1 MTFRLGWEEW
11 VALPDLGLPALK
23 AKVDTG
29 ARTSALHAFD
39 IEPFGPA
46 NAPRVRF
53 AIHPVPGRDDVVI
66 PCSARIVDRREVIS
80 SNGDMEYRL
89 VIRSDIAIG
98 DRRWPVEMTLTDR
111 GQMAYRMLIGRQALT
126 PDMIVSPLDSFLQ
139 PALGYEIYSSA
150 IVRTDAPRRSLR
162 IAVLS
167 REEGAYSTRRIVEE
181 GEARG
186 HVVEV
191 LDTTRL
197 YMAITTAEPAVFYD
211 GKRLARFDAV
221 IPRIGVSVTSYG
233 TAILRQFEAMGTFV
247 LNPADGIMAS
257 RDKLHAHQLL
267 ARHRLPMPTTAVASS
282 PRDTE
287 DLIELGGGAPLVLK
301 LLESTQGKGV
311 VLAET
316 GKAAASVI
324 TAFRGLKAEFLVQ
337 EFVKEAAGEDV
348 RALVIGGKV
357 VAAMRRTARAG
368 EFRSNLHL
376 GGSAE
381 AIKLKPAERDIA
393 TRAARAFR
401 LGLAGVDM
409 LRSANGPKIL
419 EVNSSPGFEGIEG
432 ATGRNIAGLV
442 YEEIENRVRPAPARR
457 KKG

>member
-11 VALPDLGLPALK
+11 VSLPDLGLPALK

-53 AIHPVPGRDDVVI
+53 AIHPIPGREDLVI
-66 PCSARIVDRREVIS
+66 PCSAKIVDRREVIS
-80 SNGDMEYRL
+80 SNGDMEYRF

-139 PALGYEIYSSA
+139 PTLGYEIYSSA
-150 IVRTDAPRRSLR
+150 AVRTDAPRRSLR

-167 REEGAYSTRRIVEE
+167 REESAYSTLRIVEE

-211 GKRLARFDAV
+211 GKRLARYDAV

-316 GKAAASVI
+316 SKAAASVI

-376 GGSAE
+376 GGTAE
-381 AIKLKPAERDIA
+381 AVKLKPAERDIA

-409 LRSANGPKIL
+409 LRSAHGPKIL
-419 EVNSSPGFEGIEG
+419 EVNSSPGFEGIEA
-432 ATGRNIAGLV
+432 ATNRNIAELV
-442 YEEIENRVRPAPARR
+442 YLEIERRVRPAPARR
-457 KKG
+457 KKS

>member
-11 VALPDLGLPALK
+11 VSLPDLGLPALK

-53 AIHPVPGRDDVVI
+53 AIHPIPGREDLVI
-66 PCSARIVDRREVIS
+66 PCSAKIVDRREVIS
-80 SNGDMEYRL
+80 SNGDMEYRF

-139 PALGYEIYSSA
+139 PTLGYEIYSSA
-150 IVRTDAPRRSLR
+150 AVRTDAPRRSLR

-167 REEGAYSTRRIVEE
+167 REESAYSTLRIVAE

-211 GKRLARFDAV
+211 GKRLARYDAV

-316 GKAAASVI
+316 SKAAASVI

-376 GGSAE
+376 GGTAE
-381 AIKLKPAERDIA
+381 AVKLKPAERDIA

-409 LRSANGPKIL
+409 LRSAHGPKIL
-419 EVNSSPGFEGIEG
+419 EVNSSPGFEGIEA
-432 ATGRNIAGLV
+432 ATDRNIAELV
-442 YEEIENRVRPAPARR
+442 YLEIERRVRPAPARR
-457 KKG
+457 KKS

>member
-11 VALPDLGLPALK
+11 VSLPDLGLPALK

-53 AIHPVPGRDDVVI
+53 AIHPIPGREDLVI
-66 PCSARIVDRREVIS
+66 PCSAKIVDRREVIS
-80 SNGDMEYRL
+80 SNGDMEYRF

-139 PALGYEIYSSA
+139 PTLGYEIYSSA
-150 IVRTDAPRRSLR
+150 AVRTDAPRRSLR

-167 REEGAYSTRRIVEE
+167 REESAYSTLRIVEE

-211 GKRLARFDAV
+211 GKRLARYDAV

-316 GKAAASVI
+316 SKAAASVI

-381 AIKLKPAERDIA
+381 AVKLKPAERDIA

-409 LRSANGPKIL
+409 LRSAHGPKIL
-419 EVNSSPGFEGIEG
+419 EVNSSPGFEGIEA
-432 ATGRNIAGLV
+432 ATDRNIAELV
-442 YEEIENRVRPAPARR
+442 YLEIERRVRPAPARR
-457 KKG
+457 KKS

>member
-1 MTFRLGWEEW
+1 MTSRLGWEEW
-11 VALPDLGLPALK
+11 VSLPDLGLPALK

-53 AIHPVPGRDDVVI
+53 AIHPIPGREDLVI
-66 PCSARIVDRREVIS
+66 PCSAKIVDRREVIS
-80 SNGDMEYRL
+80 SNGDMEYRF

-139 PALGYEIYSSA
+139 PTLGYEIYSSA
-150 IVRTDAPRRSLR
+150 AVRTDAPRRSLR

-167 REEGAYSTRRIVEE
+167 REESAYSTLRIVEE

-211 GKRLARFDAV
+211 GKRLARYDAV

-316 GKAAASVI
+316 SKAAASVI

-381 AIKLKPAERDIA
+381 AVKLKPAERDIA

-409 LRSANGPKIL
+409 LRSAHGPKIL
-419 EVNSSPGFEGIEG
+419 EVNSSPGFEGIEA
-432 ATGRNIAGLV
+432 ATNRNIAELV
-442 YEEIENRVRPAPARR
+442 YLEIERRVRPAPARR
-457 KKG
+457 KKS

>member
-11 VALPDLGLPALK
+11 VSLPDLGLPALK

-53 AIHPVPGRDDVVI
+53 AIHPIPGREDLVI
-66 PCSARIVDRREVIS
+66 PCSAKIVDRREVIS
-80 SNGDMEYRL
+80 SNGDMEYRF

-139 PALGYEIYSSA
+139 PTLGYEIYSSA
-150 IVRTDAPRRSLR
+150 AVRTDATRRSLR

-167 REEGAYSTRRIVEE
+167 REESAYSTLRIVEE

-211 GKRLARFDAV
+211 GKRLARYDAV

-316 GKAAASVI
+316 SKAAASVI

-381 AIKLKPAERDIA
+381 AVKLKPAERDIA
-393 TRAARAFR
+393 TRASRAFR

-409 LRSANGPKIL
+409 LRSAHGPKIL
-419 EVNSSPGFEGIEG
+419 EVNSSPGFEGIEA
-432 ATGRNIAGLV
+432 ATDRNIAELV
-442 YEEIENRVRPAPARR
+442 YLEIERRVRPAPARR
-457 KKG
+457 KKS

>member
-53 AIHPVPGRDDVVI
+53 AIHPVPGRDNVVI
-66 PCSARIVDRREVIS
+66 PCSARIVDRREVIA
-80 SNGDMEYRL
+80 SNGDMEYRF
-89 VIRSDIAIG
+89 VIRSDIAIA

>member
-1 MTFRLGWEEW
+1 M
-11 VALPDLGLPALK
+11 
-23 AKVDTG
+23 
-29 ARTSALHAFD
+29 
-39 IEPFGPA
+39 
-46 NAPRVRF
+46 
-53 AIHPVPGRDDVVI
+53 I
-66 PCSARIVDRREVIS
+66 PCSAKIVDRREVIS
-80 SNGDMEYRL
+80 SNGDMEYRF

-139 PALGYEIYSSA
+139 PTLGYEIYSSA
-150 IVRTDAPRRSLR
+150 AVRTDAPRRSLR

-167 REEGAYSTRRIVEE
+167 REESAYSTLRIVEE

-211 GKRLARFDAV
+211 GKRLARYDAV

-316 GKAAASVI
+316 SKAAASVI

-381 AIKLKPAERDIA
+381 AVKLKPAERDIA

-409 LRSANGPKIL
+409 LRSAHGPKIL
-419 EVNSSPGFEGIEG
+419 EVNSSPGFEGIEA
-432 ATGRNIAGLV
+432 ATDRNIAELV
-442 YEEIENRVRPAPARR
+442 YLEIERRVRPAPARR
-457 KKG
+457 KKS

>member
-301 LLESTQGKGV
+301 LLDSTQGQGV

-324 TAFRGLKAEFLVQ
+324 TAFRGLKADFLVQ

>member
-11 VALPDLGLPALK
+11 VSLPDLGLPALK

-53 AIHPVPGRDDVVI
+53 AIHPIPGREDLVI
-66 PCSARIVDRREVIS
+66 PCSAKIVDRREVIS
-80 SNGDMEYRL
+80 SNGDMEYRF

-139 PALGYEIYSSA
+139 PTLGYEIYSSA
-150 IVRTDAPRRSLR
+150 AVRTDAPRRSLR

-167 REEGAYSTRRIVEE
+167 REESAYSTLRIVEE

-211 GKRLARFDAV
+211 GKRLARYDAV

-316 GKAAASVI
+316 SKAAASVI

>member
-1 MTFRLGWEEW
+1 M
-11 VALPDLGLPALK
+11 
-23 AKVDTG
+23 
-29 ARTSALHAFD
+29 
-39 IEPFGPA
+39 
-46 NAPRVRF
+46 
-53 AIHPVPGRDDVVI
+53 I
-66 PCSARIVDRREVIS
+66 PCSAKIVDRREVIS
-80 SNGDMEYRL
+80 SNGDMEYRF

-139 PALGYEIYSSA
+139 PTLGYEIYSSA
-150 IVRTDAPRRSLR
+150 AVRTDAPRRSLR

-167 REEGAYSTRRIVEE
+167 REESAYSTLRIVEE

-211 GKRLARFDAV
+211 GKRLARYDAV

-316 GKAAASVI
+316 SKAAASVI

-376 GGSAE
+376 GGTAE
-381 AIKLKPAERDIA
+381 AVKLKPAERDIA

-409 LRSANGPKIL
+409 LRSAHGPKIL
-419 EVNSSPGFEGIEG
+419 EVNSSPGFEGIEA
-432 ATGRNIAGLV
+432 ATDRNIAELV
-442 YEEIENRVRPAPARR
+442 YLEIERRVRPAPARR
-457 KKG
+457 KKS

>member
-11 VALPDLGLPALK
+11 VSLPDLGLPALK

-53 AIHPVPGRDDVVI
+53 AIHPIPGREDLVI
-66 PCSARIVDRREVIS
+66 PCSAKIVDRREVIS
-80 SNGDMEYRL
+80 SNGDMEYRF

-139 PALGYEIYSSA
+139 PTLGYEIYSSA
-150 IVRTDAPRRSLR
+150 AVRTDAPRRSLR

-167 REEGAYSTRRIVEE
+167 REESAYSTLRIVEE

-211 GKRLARFDAV
+211 GKRLARYDAV

-316 GKAAASVI
+316 SKAAASVI

-381 AIKLKPAERDIA
+381 AVKLKPAERDIA
-393 TRAARAFR
+393 TLAARAFR

-409 LRSANGPKIL
+409 LRSAHGPKIL
-419 EVNSSPGFEGIEG
+419 EVNSSPGFEGIEA
-432 ATGRNIAGLV
+432 ATNRNIAELV
-442 YEEIENRVRPAPARR
+442 YLEIERRVRPAPARR
-457 KKG
+457 KKS

>member
-11 VALPDLGLPALK
+11 VSLPDLGLPALK

-53 AIHPVPGRDDVVI
+53 AIHPIPGREDLVI
-66 PCSARIVDRREVIS
+66 PCSAKIVDRREVIS
-80 SNGDMEYRL
+80 SNGDMEYRF

-139 PALGYEIYSSA
+139 PTLGYEIYSSA
-150 IVRTDAPRRSLR
+150 AVRTDAPRRSLR

-167 REEGAYSTRRIVEE
+167 REESAYSTLRIVEE

-211 GKRLARFDAV
+211 GKRLARYDAV

-287 DLIELGGGAPLVLK
+287 DLIELGGGAQL
-301 LLESTQGKGV
+301 GGV
-311 VLAET
+311 ACEPEVRAVVD
-316 GKAAASVI
+316 A
-324 TAFRGLKAEFLVQ
+324 RRHRRRP
-337 EFVKEAAGEDV
+337 AAG
-348 RALVIGGKV
+348 G
-357 VAAMRRTARAG
+357 AG
-368 EFRSNLHL
+368 
-376 GGSAE
+376 
-381 AIKLKPAERDIA
+381 
-393 TRAARAFR
+393 
-401 LGLAGVDM
+401 
-409 LRSANGPKIL
+409 
-419 EVNSSPGFEGIEG
+419 
-432 ATGRNIAGLV
+432 
-442 YEEIENRVRPAPARR
+442 PARR
-457 KKG
+457 GRCRRECCGRSTGPGRPPARCHDGPRAP

>member
-11 VALPDLGLPALK
+11 VSLPDLGLPALK

-53 AIHPVPGRDDVVI
+53 AIHPIPGREDLVI
-66 PCSARIVDRREVIS
+66 PCSAKIVDRREVIS
-80 SNGDMEYRL
+80 SNGDMEYRF

-111 GQMAYRMLIGRQALT
+111 GQMAYRMLIGRQALR
-126 PDMIVSPLDSFLQ
+126 PDVIVSPLDSFLQ
-139 PALGYEIYSSA
+139 PTLGYEIYSSA
-150 IVRTDAPRRSLR
+150 AVRTDAPRRSLR

-167 REEGAYSTRRIVEE
+167 REESAYSTLRIVEE

-211 GKRLARFDAV
+211 GKRLARYDAV

-316 GKAAASVI
+316 SKAAASVI

-381 AIKLKPAERDIA
+381 AVKLKPAERDIA

-409 LRSANGPKIL
+409 LRSAHGPKIL
-419 EVNSSPGFEGIEG
+419 EVNSSPGFEGIEA
-432 ATGRNIAGLV
+432 ATDRNIAELV
-442 YEEIENRVRPAPARR
+442 YLEIERRVRPAPARR
-457 KKG
+457 KKS

>member
-1 MTFRLGWEEW
+1 
-11 VALPDLGLPALK
+11 
-23 AKVDTG
+23 
-29 ARTSALHAFD
+29 
-39 IEPFGPA
+39 
-46 NAPRVRF
+46 
-53 AIHPVPGRDDVVI
+53 
-66 PCSARIVDRREVIS
+66 
-80 SNGDMEYRL
+80 
-89 VIRSDIAIG
+89 
-98 DRRWPVEMTLTDR
+98 MTLTDR

-139 PALGYEIYSSA
+139 PTLGYEIYSSA
-150 IVRTDAPRRSLR
+150 AVRTDAPRRSLR

-167 REEGAYSTRRIVEE
+167 REESAYSTLRIVEE

-211 GKRLARFDAV
+211 GKRLARYDAV

-316 GKAAASVI
+316 SKAAASVI

-376 GGSAE
+376 GGTAE
-381 AIKLKPAERDIA
+381 AVKLKPAERDIA

-409 LRSANGPKIL
+409 LRPAHGPKIL
-419 EVNSSPGFEGIEG
+419 EVNSSPGFEGIEA
-432 ATGRNIAGLV
+432 ATDRNIAELV
-442 YEEIENRVRPAPARR
+442 YLEIERRVRPAPARR
-457 KKG
+457 KKS

>member
-1 MTFRLGWEEW
+1 M
-11 VALPDLGLPALK
+11 
-23 AKVDTG
+23 DTG

-53 AIHPVPGRDDVVI
+53 AIHPIPGREDLVI
-66 PCSARIVDRREVIS
+66 PCSAKIVDRREVIS
-80 SNGDMEYRL
+80 SNGDMEYRF

-139 PALGYEIYSSA
+139 PTLGYEIYSSA
-150 IVRTDAPRRSLR
+150 AVRTDAPRRSLR

-167 REEGAYSTRRIVEE
+167 REESAYSTLRIVEE

-211 GKRLARFDAV
+211 GKRLARYDAV

-316 GKAAASVI
+316 SKAAASVI

-381 AIKLKPAERDIA
+381 AVKLKPAERDIA

-409 LRSANGPKIL
+409 LRSAHGPKIL
-419 EVNSSPGFEGIEG
+419 EVNSSPGFEGIEA
-432 ATGRNIAGLV
+432 ATDRNIAELV
-442 YEEIENRVRPAPARR
+442 YLEIERRVRPAPARR
-457 KKG
+457 KKS

>member
-1 MTFRLGWEEW
+1 M
-11 VALPDLGLPALK
+11 VAL
-23 AKVDTG
+23 
-29 ARTSALHAFD
+29 
-39 IEPFGPA
+39 EP
-46 NAPRVRF
+46 V
-53 AIHPVPGRDDVVI
+53 
-66 PCSARIVDRREVIS
+66 
-80 SNGDMEYRL
+80 
-89 VIRSDIAIG
+89 
-98 DRRWPVEMTLTDR
+98 
-111 GQMAYRMLIGRQALT
+111 
-126 PDMIVSPLDSFLQ
+126 
-139 PALGYEIYSSA
+139 
-150 IVRTDAPRRSLR
+150 
-162 IAVLS
+162 
-167 REEGAYSTRRIVEE
+167 
-181 GEARG
+181 
-186 HVVEV
+186 
-191 LDTTRL
+191 
-197 YMAITTAEPAVFYD
+197 
-211 GKRLARFDAV
+211 DAV
-221 IPRIGVSVTSYG
+221 QRG
-233 TAILRQFEAMGTFV
+233 MGGCFV

-267 ARHRLPMPTTAVASS
+267 ARHRLPMPTTAVTSS
-282 PRDTE
+282 PRHTE

>member
-11 VALPDLGLPALK
+11 VSLPDLGLPALK

-53 AIHPVPGRDDVVI
+53 AIHPIPGREDLVI
-66 PCSARIVDRREVIS
+66 PCSAKIVDRREVIS
-80 SNGDMEYRL
+80 SNGDMEYRF

-139 PALGYEIYSSA
+139 PTLGYEIYSSA
-150 IVRTDAPRRSLR
+150 AVRTDAPRRSLR

-167 REEGAYSTRRIVEE
+167 REESAYSTLRIVEE

-211 GKRLARFDAV
+211 GKRLARYDAV

-316 GKAAASVI
+316 SKAAASVI

-381 AIKLKPAERDIA
+381 AVKLKPAERDIA

-409 LRSANGPKIL
+409 LRSAHGPKIL
-419 EVNSSPGFEGIEG
+419 EVNSSPGFEGIEA
-432 ATGRNIAGLV
+432 ATNRNIAELV
-442 YEEIENRVRPAPARR
+442 YLEIERRVRPAPARR
-457 KKG
+457 KKS